1 MTTHPIRTFEELALA
16 LKRFEELFGAAEGSP
31 AASEL
36 RNLSAR
42 LRGFEDRVAAGLA
55 AQNTRSRCTLDRL
68 SAYCQKPANSP

>member
-36 RNLSAR
+36 WNVSAR
-42 LRGFEDRVAAGLA
+42 LRNFEDGVAAGLA
-55 AQNTRSRCTLDRL
+55 ARNTRSRCTLDRL